1 LLDSSLFDQQ
11 DSYFVVTM
19 KTNNHGA
26 LHTPQFG
33 NPTNRMWRHV
43 TSNAIVVSKSSKY
56 VKLVEMTIVMVLD
69 IG

>member
-1 LLDSSLFDQQ
+1 
-11 DSYFVVTM
+11 M

-43 TSNAIVVSKSSKY
+43 TSNATIVSKSPKY

>member
-1 LLDSSLFDQQ
+1 
-11 DSYFVVTM
+11 M

-26 LHTPQFG
+26 LHTSQFG

-43 TSNAIVVSKSSKY
+43 TSNATIVSKSSKY